1 MLNLNID
8 LTSYKLNIVPEVS
21 YTDSKDTYKILYTSG
36 ITDFTTKFTVKYHSY
51 QLVENTLKVPFKNTY
66 LYDDNTS
73 RYYIKYSSGREIS
86 DYTTIY
92 RLKYITDN
100 PVEKR
105 STYKIVFSSEVRLTD
120 IIQTYKLRFT
130 SWGLNDAFSEY
141 NIRYL
146 SIGVGDVDHR
156 KRWGIK
162 YTSQS
167 LGDFATTYK
176 IKYTASVF
184 YDNAIRYL
192 IRYNTQGSEKVLTR
206 AALIKREDGKYDAL
220 FQIRGTLDLQMDS
233 YFYVLSNMPKYQH
246 VEYTI
251 GDELPYVDYIKYYEV
266 NDIFNSLDNGRY
278 EVKGYLILKDIDPN
292 NSVSVDAYDIEE
304 YKRANRAKSF
314 FFSLEDNYWEEVD
327 VEFKDRTIKT
337 INYASDNYKYV
348 YLNFVS
354 TEVAPVFNPGETC
367 CFSRKIL
374 PPGSPNIS
382 GGCSPF

>member
-1 MLNLNID
+1 
-8 LTSYKLNIVPEVS
+8 
-21 YTDSKDTYKILYTSG
+21 
-36 ITDFTTKFTVKYHSY
+36 
-51 QLVENTLKVPFKNTY
+51 
-66 LYDDNTS
+66 
-73 RYYIKYSSGREIS
+73 
-86 DYTTIY
+86 
-92 RLKYITDN
+92 
-100 PVEKR
+100 
-105 STYKIVFSSEVRLTD
+105 
-120 IIQTYKLRFT
+120 
-130 SWGLNDAFSEY
+130 
-141 NIRYL
+141 
-146 SIGVGDVDHR
+146 
-156 KRWGIK
+156 
-162 YTSQS
+162 
-167 LGDFATTYK
+167 
-176 IKYTASVF
+176 
-184 YDNAIRYL
+184 
-192 IRYNTQGSEKVLTR
+192 
-206 AALIKREDGKYDAL
+206 
-220 FQIRGTLDLQMDS
+220 MDS

-327 VEFKDRTIKT
+327 IEFKDRIIKT
-337 INYASDNYKYV
+337 INYASDNYEYV

>member
-1 MLNLNID
+1 MLNLNLD
-8 LTSYKLNIVPEVS
+8 LTSYQLKIVPEVS

-36 ITDFTTKFTVKYHSY
+36 ITDFSTKVTVKYHSS
-51 QLVENTLKVPFKNTY
+51 QLVENTIKASLKNTY
-66 LYDDNTS
+66 LYDDNIT

-100 PVEKR
+100 PVNRR

-120 IIQTYKLRFT
+120 IIQTYKVRFT

-146 SIGVGDVDHR
+146 SVGVGDIDHR
-156 KRWGIK
+156 KRWTVK

-184 YDNAIRYL
+184 YNNAIRYL
-192 IRYNTQGSEKVLTR
+192 VRYGSQGAEKILTR
-206 AALIKREDGKYDAL
+206 AALIERDDGKFDAIL
-220 FQIRGTLDLQMDS
+220 QIRGTLDYSIDS
-233 YFYVLSNMPKYQH
+233 YFFVLSNMPRYQH

-251 GDELPYVDYIKYYEV
+251 GDVLPYVDHIAYYEV
-266 NDIFNSLDNGRY
+266 SDIFGTEDNGRY
-278 EVKGYLILKDIDPN
+278 EVKGYLVLKDIDPR
-292 NSVSVDAYDIEE
+292 NSVSIDVYDNTE
-304 YKRANRAKSF
+304 YKRANRAKSYF
-314 FFSLEDNYWEEVD
+314 FRLDQTAWESVNI
-327 VEFKDRTIKT
+327 EFKDRVIKK
-337 INYASDNYKYV
+337 INYASDNYEYN
-348 YLNFVS
+348 YLNFIS
-354 TEVAPVFNPGETC
+354 TEITPVFNPGDNC